1 MLGKIL
7 FFVLLILLA
16 LVLWKKRQA
25 EVVANQKKS
34 VKNEHATK
42 MIQCPVCGIHFA
54 EAEGHWYNGHMY
66 CSLECQ
72 KKAKSA
78 CQ

>member
-16 LVLWKKRQA
+16 LVLWKKRQT
-25 EVVANQKKS
+25 EVLSNKKKA
-34 VKNEHATK
+34 VKSEQATK

-54 EAEGHWYNGHMY
+54 EVDGHCYNGTMY
-66 CSLECQ
+66 CSVDCQ

-78 CQ
+78 YE

>member
-34 VKNEHATK
+34 VKNEHAK
-42 MIQCPVCGIHFA
+42 
-54 EAEGHWYNGHMY
+54 
-66 CSLECQ
+66 
-72 KKAKSA
+72 
-78 CQ
+78 